1 MKRLNPETNQPFER
15 GYQREDG
22 RYFFQYT
29 IKKIKRNGFFEEKWL
44 SKAALDHYRA
54 KQRELKKIWGKNNL
68 DKVNA
73 KSNKRRAKKL
83 ERIPRWIKDVFLK
96 EIDEY
101 YTMAKELE
109 KVFPWKQHVDH
120 IVPMNGKNVS
130 GLHVPWNLQIL
141 SQKANQEKGNKHVEE
156 DTTPS
161 IPAGHYSKSE
171 EHSKHGTL
179 LATGAGEDDDHPH
192 HHCGA
197 DARQDVNHCTEEGSG
212 DGMAH
217 RNKKVEP
224 SPALTGRQD
233 NGEPCSETSG
243 TELRGG
249 RLFD

>member
-1 MKRLNPETNQPFER
+1 MTSRSLFVKRLNPETGQPFER
-15 GYQREDG
+15 GYKREDG

-29 IKKIKRNGFFEEKWL
+29 PTKVKRNGFFEEKWL
-44 SKAALDHYRA
+44 SKAALDHYRE
-54 KQRELKKIWGKNNL
+54 KQREIKKTWGKNNL

-96 EIDEY
+96 EIEDY
-101 YTMAKELE
+101 YKMAKELE
-109 KVFPWKQHVDH
+109 KIFPWKQHVDH

-156 DTTPS
+156 EPITPL
-161 IPAGHYSKSE
+161 PTGHYPKST

-179 LATGAGEDDDHPH
+179 LATGTGQDDDDTY

-197 DARQDVNHCTEEGSG
+197 DARKDLDHCTEEGSG
-212 DGMAH
+212 DSVGHGGQEMGTF
-217 RNKKVEP
+217 V
-224 SPALTGRQD
+224 
-233 NGEPCSETSG
+233 TS
-243 TELRGG
+243 
-249 RLFD
+249 